1 MLQMKKTE
9 HETKLFNM
17 DRFIA
22 LWSVD
27 KEQAREYQRECEA
40 YWNEYC
46 KANNPELKAEVENV
60 STESKK
66 EQTVDKVDD
75 TKPVIEQKTEEQL
88 KLDMVKILKDSG
100 MKLASTKWSLATL
113 TKKVAELKK

>member
-1 MLQMKKTE
+1 MKKTE

-27 KEQAREYQRECEA
+27 KEQAREYQRECEV
-40 YWNEYC
+40 YWNNYC
-46 KANNPELKAEVENV
+46 L
-60 STESKK
+60 
-66 EQTVDKVDD
+66 EQQKGQTADEVDD
-75 TKPVIEQKTEEQL
+75 TKPVIEEKTEEQL